1 MTAKPTA
8 SDGDGPGVRAHRAN
22 MRKWWKAGALYAV
35 AATALIA
42 ILVLGKR
49 DPAAGGLVFEPE
61 AAIAGAVLLPILT
74 SVTMWFCLRMSDEFQ
89 RRLIIDA
96 WAASFIVVAVGI
108 GGLKS
113 PSAPDTVAA
122 AAPFATPRA
131 QGLNGMSFAQTAAG
145 RTLPGAAQESGLPAA
160 ASPEII
166 DWGLPLPDAAASQP
180 RP

>member
-96 WAASFIVVAVGI
+96 WAASFIVVVFGACSWAFLVA
-108 GGLKS
+108 GGVL
-113 PSAPDTVAA
+113 
-122 AAPFATPRA
+122 AAPPAQAIFGTLMLGAGATVVLACLWLQWRR
-131 QGLNGMSFAQTAAG
+131 S
-145 RTLPGAAQESGLPAA
+145 
-160 ASPEII
+160 
-166 DWGLPLPDAAASQP
+166 
-180 RP
+180 